1 MLAVVDQV
9 ENDEKKERFE
19 STFLPL
25 TDGLYNF
32 ALRMTRNGDNA
43 QDLVQETYLRAYRFY
58 DRFQENTNAKAWI
71 YTIMINTFR
80 TKYRKSQKEP
90 SWIDYDAVENYLP
103 EVRHKSASGPANKS
117 EARDSESILDYLR
130 TCVSDNI
137 ISALENVPEQFRAA
151 VLLSDV
157 EQFDYQ
163 EISDIIGVNLGTVKS
178 RIFRGRKILQKQLFE
193 FARERGI
200 CRG

>member
-1 MLAVVDQV
+1 MLAVADK
-9 ENDEKKERFE
+9 DEKKERFE

-25 TDGLYNF
+25 MDGLYNF

-58 DRFQENTNAKAWI
+58 DRFQEDTNAKAWI

-80 TKYRKSQKEP
+80 TKYRKWQKEP
-90 SWIDYDAVENYLP
+90 GWVDFDAIENYLP
-103 EVRHKSASGPANKS
+103 GDSFKSEDRPSNKS
-117 EARDSESILDYLR
+117 EARDSESILEYLK

-137 ISALENVPEQFRAA
+137 ISALENVPEQFRVA

-157 EQFDYQ
+157 EQFNYQ

-178 RIFRGRKILQKQLFE
+178 RIFRGRKILQRQLFE
-193 FARERGI
+193 FAKERGI

>member
-1 MLAVVDQV
+1 
-9 ENDEKKERFE
+9 
-19 STFLPL
+19 
-25 TDGLYNF
+25 
-32 ALRMTRNGDNA
+32 MTRNGDNA

-90 SWIDYDAVENYLP
+90 NWIDYDAVENYLP
-103 EVRHKSASGPANKS
+103 EEKYKSAGGPANKS
-117 EARDSESILDYLR
+117 EARDGDTILEYLR

-137 ISALENVPEQFRAA
+137 ISALENVPDQFRVA

-157 EQFDYQ
+157 EQFNYQ

-193 FARERGI
+193 FAKEQGI